1 MDSHLGIADSILY
14 LLIQSLKK
22 KEPYAVRI
30 VCALRAYPTVIIVV
44 IVGAVIIIFNI
55 VVGFIFTGVRGGLN

>member
-1 MDSHLGIADSILY
+1 MYSHLAIADSILY

-30 VCALRAYPTVIIVV
+30 VCALRAYPTQCVHTLHHH
-44 IVGAVIIIFNI
+44 G
-55 VVGFIFTGVRGGLN
+55 T